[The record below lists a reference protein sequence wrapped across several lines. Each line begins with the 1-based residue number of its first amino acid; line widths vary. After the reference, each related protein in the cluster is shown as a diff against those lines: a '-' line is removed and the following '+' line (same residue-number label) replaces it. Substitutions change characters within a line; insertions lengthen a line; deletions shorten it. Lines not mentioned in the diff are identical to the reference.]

1 MTKPHTNWRT
11 FLHWCHGCGNVLLP
25 YGNRCDCGRTDQMPA
40 HRIGQSMRPWHQ
52 LATMTLVRVGKA
64 VLCAHYTV
72 DNKAVRVTRVDGR
85 GKPDIKIRPYY
96 VRQIES
102 SISKAEGVL

>member
-1 MTKPHTNWRT
+1 
-11 FLHWCHGCGNVLLP
+11 
-25 YGNRCDCGRTDQMPA
+25 MPA

-64 VLCAHYTV
+64 VMCAHYDINAGV
-72 DNKAVRVTRVDGR
+72 VSVTRLDAR
-85 GKPDIKIRPYY
+85 RRPDIKIRPYY

-102 SISKAEGVL
+102 SIAKAEGVL